1 MAWAPIPGLLSAR
14 RPWWWH
20 SGLLRAPRPAARRES
35 ATSGVWLPVRR
46 APLRCLQPPGKYIVR
61 MMSFLVSSM
70 LPSTALP
77 GSVAACAWVLAVIGV
92 VAWLAPGFPRG
103 LFFSVA
109 VQPWL
114 SLTPEGLHI
123 LWWYR
128 IKVALHT
135 LIGFVLLVLPY
146 VAAC

>member
-1 MAWAPIPGLLSAR
+1 MI
-14 RPWWWH
+14 
-20 SGLLRAPRPAARRES
+20 
-35 ATSGVWLPVRR
+35 
-46 APLRCLQPPGKYIVR
+46 
-61 MMSFLVSSM
+61 SFLVSSM

-77 GSVAACAWVLAVIGV
+77 GSVAACACVLAVIGV

-103 LFFSVA
+103 GFCSAA
-109 VQPWL
+109 VHPWL
-114 SLTPEGLHI
+114 RSTPEGLHI

-146 VAAC
+146 VAAGTPVPWFVGALAGLGGEVWRLISCII